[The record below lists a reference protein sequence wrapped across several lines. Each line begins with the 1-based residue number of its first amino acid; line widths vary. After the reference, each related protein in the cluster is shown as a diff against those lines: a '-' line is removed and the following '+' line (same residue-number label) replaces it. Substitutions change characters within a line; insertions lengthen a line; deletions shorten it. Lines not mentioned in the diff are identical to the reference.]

1 MIICFCLNRENPVFM
16 EVCNNEKDR
25 IKEFLKHSKHG
36 GVGLVDDEQPQGH
49 VCNMLTYPLV

>member
-49 VCNMLTYPLV
+49 V